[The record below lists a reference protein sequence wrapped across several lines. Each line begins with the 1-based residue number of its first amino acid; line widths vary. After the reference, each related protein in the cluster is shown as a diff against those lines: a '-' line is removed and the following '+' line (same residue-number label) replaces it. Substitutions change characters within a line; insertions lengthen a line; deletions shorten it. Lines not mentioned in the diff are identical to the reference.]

1 MKIYLKILTLGLF
14 SSLLFG
20 TTLPNIWTTGFGQ
33 GWLEYN
39 ISNEKEQRLII
50 SCNVGYDDETDH
62 NIVFST
68 SSKEFSGE
76 DLAFIMDGNAYYPLS
91 MPTNTR
97 NGANM
102 WSEFSNDI
110 SNAQKIEVY
119 NENQKIA
126 IQDTVIAFN
135 ELLAIEKDK
144 NTLQVEALKDKEQLI
159 VASEKVQNAVKKYKE
174 KKSNETIK
182 NDCPKPVPF
191 SL

>member
-1 MKIYLKILTLGLF
+1 MKIYLNILTLGLF

-20 TTLPNIWTTGFGQ
+20 ANLPNIWTTGFGQ

-39 ISNEKEQRLII
+39 ISNEKDQFLII

-76 DLAFIMDGNAYYPLS
+76 DLAFIMDGNTYYPLS

-110 SNAQKIEVY
+110 SKAQKIEVY
-119 NENQKIA
+119 SQDKKIGE
-126 IQDTVIAFN
+126 FN
-135 ELLAIEKDK
+135 PTKQSTK
-144 NTLQVEALKDKEQLI
+144 KVLKDGLCDPMI
-159 VASEKVQNAVKKYKE
+159 
-174 KKSNETIK
+174 
-182 NDCPKPVPF
+182 
-191 SL
+191 

>member
-20 TTLPNIWTTGFGQ
+20 ANLPNIWTTGFGQ

-62 NIVFST
+62 NIVFSI
-68 SSKEFSGE
+68 SSKEYSGE

-97 NGANM
+97 NGGNN
-102 WSEFSNDI
+102 WYDFSSNI
-110 SNAQKIEVY
+110 ANAQKIEVY
-119 NENQKIA
+119 NENQKIGE
-126 IQDTVIAFN
+126 FN
-135 ELLAIEKDK
+135 PSKESSKK
-144 NTLQVEALKDKEQLI
+144 VLKDGLCDPMI
-159 VASEKVQNAVKKYKE
+159 
-174 KKSNETIK
+174 
-182 NDCPKPVPF
+182 
-191 SL
+191 

>member
-20 TTLPNIWTTGFGQ
+20 ANLPNIWTTGFGQ
-33 GWLEYN
+33 GWHEYN
-39 ISNEKEQRLII
+39 ISNENKQSLRI

-97 NGANM
+97 NGAEA
-102 WSEFSNDI
+102 WYQFSNDI
-110 SNAQKIEVY
+110 SKAQKIEVY
-119 NENQKIA
+119 SQDKKIGE
-126 IQDTVIAFN
+126 FN
-135 ELLAIEKDK
+135 PTKQSAK
-144 NTLQVEALKDKEQLI
+144 
-159 VASEKVQNAVKKYKE
+159 KVLG
-174 KKSNETIK
+174 
-182 NDCPKPVPF
+182 DGLCDPMD
-191 SL
+191 

>member
-20 TTLPNIWTTGFGQ
+20 ANLPNIWTTGFGQ

-39 ISNEKEQRLII
+39 ISNENKQSLRI

-97 NGANM
+97 NGAEA
-102 WSEFSNDI
+102 WYQFSNDI
-110 SNAQKIEVY
+110 SKAQKIEVY
-119 NENQKIA
+119 SQDKKIGE
-126 IQDTVIAFN
+126 FN
-135 ELLAIEKDK
+135 PTKQSAK
-144 NTLQVEALKDKEQLI
+144 
-159 VASEKVQNAVKKYKE
+159 KVLGDGLCDP
-174 KKSNETIK
+174 II
-182 NDCPKPVPF
+182 
-191 SL
+191 

>member
-20 TTLPNIWTTGFGQ
+20 ITLPNIWTTGFGQ

-39 ISNEKEQRLII
+39 ISNEKDQFLII

-68 SSKEFSGE
+68 SSKEYSGE
-76 DLAFIMDGNAYYPLS
+76 DLAFIMDGNTYYPLS

-110 SNAQKIEVY
+110 SKAQKIEVY
-119 NENQKIA
+119 SQDKKIGE
-126 IQDTVIAFN
+126 FN
-135 ELLAIEKDK
+135 PTKQSAKK
-144 NTLQVEALKDKEQLI
+144 VLKDGLCDPI
-159 VASEKVQNAVKKYKE
+159 
-174 KKSNETIK
+174 I
-182 NDCPKPVPF
+182 
-191 SL
+191 

>member
-1 MKIYLKILTLGLF
+1 MKKSIIIGSLALF
-14 SSLLFG
+14 CNTLFG

-39 ISNEKEQRLII
+39 ISNEKEQFLII

-97 NGANM
+97 NGAEA
-102 WSEFSNDI
+102 WYQFSNDI
-110 SNAQKIEVY
+110 SKAQKIEVY
-119 NENQKIA
+119 SQDKKIGE
-126 IQDTVIAFN
+126 FN
-135 ELLAIEKDK
+135 PTKQSAK
-144 NTLQVEALKDKEQLI
+144 
-159 VASEKVQNAVKKYKE
+159 KVLGDGLCDPM
-174 KKSNETIK
+174 I
-182 NDCPKPVPF
+182 
-191 SL
+191 

>member
-1 MKIYLKILTLGLF
+1 MKIYLKIWTLVLF

-20 TTLPNIWTTGFGQ
+20 ANLPNIWTTGFGQ

-110 SNAQKIEVY
+110 SKAQKIEVY
-119 NENQKIA
+119 SQDKKIGE
-126 IQDTVIAFN
+126 FN
-135 ELLAIEKDK
+135 PSKESSKK
-144 NTLQVEALKDKEQLI
+144 VLKDGLCDPMI
-159 VASEKVQNAVKKYKE
+159 
-174 KKSNETIK
+174 
-182 NDCPKPVPF
+182 
-191 SL
+191 

>member
-20 TTLPNIWTTGFGQ
+20 ANLPNIWTTGFGQ

-39 ISNEKEQRLII
+39 ISNENKQSLRI

-110 SNAQKIEVY
+110 SKAQKIEAY
-119 NENQKIA
+119 S
-126 IQDTVIAFN
+126 QD
-135 ELLAIEKDK
+135 KK
-144 NTLQVEALKDKEQLI
+144 NW
-159 VASEKVQNAVKKYKE
+159 
-174 KKSNETIK
+174 
-182 NDCPKPVPF
+182 
-191 SL
+191 

>member
-1 MKIYLKILTLGLF
+1 MKIYLKIWTLVLF

-20 TTLPNIWTTGFGQ
+20 VNLPNIWTTGFGQ

-39 ISNEKEQRLII
+39 ISNEKDQFLII

-97 NGANM
+97 NGAEA
-102 WSEFSNDI
+102 WYQFSNDI
-110 SNAQKIEVY
+110 SKAQKIEVY
-119 NENQKIA
+119 SQDKKIGE
-126 IQDTVIAFN
+126 FN
-135 ELLAIEKDK
+135 PTKQSAK
-144 NTLQVEALKDKEQLI
+144 
-159 VASEKVQNAVKKYKE
+159 KVLGDGLCDPM
-174 KKSNETIK
+174 I
-182 NDCPKPVPF
+182 
-191 SL
+191 

>member
-1 MKIYLKILTLGLF
+1 MKIFVKIGSIILF
-14 SSLLFG
+14 CSLLFG
-20 TTLPNIWTTGFGQ
+20 ANLPNIWTTGFGQ

-39 ISNEKEQRLII
+39 ISNEKDQFLII

-76 DLAFIMDGNAYYPLS
+76 DLAFVMDGNAYYPLS

-110 SNAQKIEVY
+110 SKAQKIEVY
-119 NENQKIA
+119 SQDKKIGE
-126 IQDTVIAFN
+126 FN
-135 ELLAIEKDK
+135 PTKQSAK
-144 NTLQVEALKDKEQLI
+144 
-159 VASEKVQNAVKKYKE
+159 KVLE
-174 KKSNETIK
+174 
-182 NDCPKPVPF
+182 DGLCDPMD
-191 SL
+191 